1 MAHWYVVGA
10 NADRLEEIRGAGHL
24 VDAFDGPLDADEQTA
39 LWRQLSQAA
48 PDGLWITWS
57 ALEPPEIAGLR
68 RLRVAQPALQ
78 IVVEIP
84 ADLTPPNP
92 DLAQLV
98 ALGIYG
104 IVTES
109 ADFAEATSRPYTYAD
124 AAHWQGGSV
133 AWEDEKEPAK
143 PLKPIQW
150 RTVEV
155 EKKIAVSARPVL
167 IAVVGVSPGVGCTT
181 TAVSIASLLAAMNHE
196 VALAEVGNAPAALAS
211 WAEDL
216 PKGITPFANPAP
228 DPLELVRR
236 REWAYIVVDAGAIP
250 SWDVIRDWQA
260 DLTILCGPGDHHRF
274 ARWES
279 LARAVPIGTIAVG
292 AVVGGGKNAPKV
304 VDGLQKEAELPAFAV
319 ADPNTKHRKDN
330 GGALL
335 DLLAPV
341 LPDSRPRH
349 RWWTAKSRPV
359 VAKDRPESAV
369 AQKPDPDWKY
379 APSPIPAPAYMPP
392 APVAP
397 QSLNIQVARPGVSGA
412 TRAWRLFRD
421 AIMLWA
427 LASIVAWVIDLWNT
441 NTAGTA
447 PAVTGRIAVW
457 AGWILQIDRAIL
469 HHL

>member
-10 NADRLEEIRGAGHL
+10 DADRLEEIRGAGHL

-48 PDGLWITWS
+48 PDGLWITWQS
-57 ALEPPEIAGLR
+57 LEPPEIAGLR

-84 ADLTPPNP
+84 ADLTPPNA

-104 IVTES
+104 IVTEES

-133 AWEDEKEPAK
+133 GWDDEKEPAK

-181 TAVSIASLLAAMNHE
+181 TAVSVASLLAAMNHE
-196 VALAEVGNAPAALAS
+196 VALAETGNAPAALDS

-216 PKGITPFANPAP
+216 PKGITIFASPSP

-236 REWAYIVVDAGAIP
+236 REWAYVVVDTGAI
-250 SWDVIRDWQA
+250 SEWSAIRDWQA
-260 DLTILCGPGDHHRF
+260 DLTILVGPGDKHRF
-274 ARWES
+274 ARWEPLVKAIPEQYAGS
-279 LARAVPIGTIAVG
+279 IVAG
-292 AVVGGGKNAPKV
+292 AVIGGRDGDKV
-304 VDGLQKEAELPAFAV
+304 AQALGDEGGLTAFPIPENSHKKGRG
-319 ADPNTKHRKDN
+319 DK
-330 GGALL
+330 ALR

-341 LPDSRPRH
+341 MADLSPRR
-349 RWWTAKSRPV
+349 RWWTQPSRTAP
-359 VAKDRPESAV
+359 KPEPETQAEQ
-369 AQKPDPDWKY
+369 AANAAWKY
-379 APSPIPAPAYMPP
+379 VPSPTPAPAYIPPP
-392 APVAP
+392 APP
-397 QSLNIQVARPGVSGA
+397 QSLNIQVARPGVSA
-412 TRAWRLFRD
+412 TTRLWRLFRD
-421 AIMLWA
+421 AVMLWA
-427 LASIVAWVIDLWNT
+427 LASIVAWVIELWNA
-441 NTAGTA
+441 NASGMM
-447 PAVTGRIAVW
+447 PGVSGRIAVY
-457 AGWILQIDRAIL
+457 ASWIVSIDRAIL